1 MPRRPRNLTR
11 SIPWGAGS
19 VRQRGDEWEARWT
32 EGDARPSRP
41 FPTKEAA
48 EDFLIA
54 RHRRKLR
61 GGYIA
66 PVEMTVADLLE
77 SYIERSIAYG
87 KWKPATIN
95 LNRRLADH
103 HILPTLKDLRV
114 IEVEPPRLQRWVD
127 TLART
132 LSPATVSMCAALLSA
147 AFKQA
152 VTLTIIPSNPCSVVS
167 RPKVEQKPMVTW
179 SVEDIAKVDAFLR
192 DEPKWLA
199 VYRLMLTTGMR
210 PGELYAL
217 TWSDLDFEQ
226 NIVRIRRTI
235 TNNAEG
241 KRWQDALRCPEPIR
255 TGRTARLA
263 GYARP
268 AGTQARQGLCVPESQ
283 RHPDGRERLV
293 RDARPHHPA
302 MRRAEDR
309 PPRTETQQRV
319 GRSGVRD
326 AIEDRLGTAR
336 TPRSAYDH
344 PYLSAHLGRSATVGI
359 GRDGRAAIRGRLG
372 DLQGKHHLAKPLGCN
387 LAVPFFDLDPDGLPA

>member
-32 EGDARPSRP
+32 EGSARPSRP

-235 TNNAEG
+235 TDNAEG
-241 KRWQDALRCPEPIR
+241 KRVVGTTPKGGKTRYVALSRSARAALLDWQNALVLRSLKADTDYVFPSRRGSPMGENVWLGMHAHIIQR
-255 TGRTARLA
+255 TGVPPINLHSLRHTSATLELA
-263 GYARP
+263 
-268 AGTQARQGLCVPESQ
+268 AGTPIKIVS
-283 RHPDGRERLV
+283 ERLGHK
-293 RDARPHHPA
+293 DILTT
-302 MRRAEDR
+302 MRIYQHISVDL
-309 PPRTETQQRV
+309 Q
-319 GRSGVRD
+319 
-326 AIEDRLGTAR
+326 
-336 TPRSAYDH
+336 RSASD
-344 PYLSAHLGRSATVGI
+344 AM
-359 GRDGRAAIRGRLG
+359 DERLFG
-372 DLQGKHHLAKPLGCN
+372 GG
-387 LAVPFFDLDPDGLPA
+387 

>member
-11 SIPWGAGS
+11 ALPWGAGS

-32 EGDARPSRP
+32 EDGTRPSRP

-192 DEPKWLA
+192 DDPKWLA

-235 TNNAEG
+235 TDNAEG
-241 KRWQDALRCPEPIR
+241 KRVVGATPKGGKTRYVALSRSARAALLDWQAALVLRSLKADTDYVFPSRRGSPMGENVWLGMHAHIIQR
-255 TGRTARLA
+255 TGVPPINLHSLRHTSATLELA
-263 GYARP
+263 
-268 AGTQARQGLCVPESQ
+268 AGTPIKIVS
-283 RHPDGRERLV
+283 ERLGH
-293 RDARPHHPA
+293 RDPLFT
-302 MRRAEDR
+302 MRIYMH
-309 PPRTETQQRV
+309 V
-319 GRSGVRD
+319 D
-326 AIEDRLGTAR
+326 ANLQ
-336 TPRSAYDH
+336 RSASDAMDERLFG
-344 PYLSAHLGRSATVGI
+344 LSDLKRENHLG
-359 GRDGRAAIRGRLG
+359 
-372 DLQGKHHLAKPLGCN
+372 
-387 LAVPFFDLDPDGLPA
+387 

>member
-11 SIPWGAGS
+11 ALPWGAGS

-32 EGDARPSRP
+32 EGSARPSRP

-235 TNNAEG
+235 TDNAEG
-241 KRWQDALRCPEPIR
+241 KRVVGATPKGGKTRYVALSRSARAALLAWQNALVLRSLKADTDYVFPSRRGSTMGENVWLGMHAHIIQR
-255 TGRTARLA
+255 TGVPPINLHSLRHTSATLELA
-263 GYARP
+263 
-268 AGTQARQGLCVPESQ
+268 AGTPIKIVS
-283 RHPDGRERLV
+283 ERLGHK
-293 RDARPHHPA
+293 DILTT
-302 MRRAEDR
+302 MRIYQHISVDL
-309 PPRTETQQRV
+309 Q
-319 GRSGVRD
+319 
-326 AIEDRLGTAR
+326 
-336 TPRSAYDH
+336 RSASD
-344 PYLSAHLGRSATVGI
+344 AM
-359 GRDGRAAIRGRLG
+359 DERLFG
-372 DLQGKHHLAKPLGCN
+372 ER
-387 LAVPFFDLDPDGLPA
+387 

>member
-235 TNNAEG
+235 TDNAEG
-241 KRWQDALRCPEPIR
+241 KRVVGATPKGGKTRYVALSRSARAALLDWQNALVLRSLKADTDYVFPSRRGSPMGENVWLGMHAHIIQR
-255 TGRTARLA
+255 TGVPPINLHSLRHTSATLELA
-263 GYARP
+263 
-268 AGTQARQGLCVPESQ
+268 AGTPIKIVS
-283 RHPDGRERLV
+283 ERLGH
-293 RDARPHHPA
+293 RDPLFT
-302 MRRAEDR
+302 MRIYMH
-309 PPRTETQQRV
+309 V
-319 GRSGVRD
+319 D
-326 AIEDRLGTAR
+326 ANLQ
-336 TPRSAYDH
+336 RSASD
-344 PYLSAHLGRSATVGI
+344 AM
-359 GRDGRAAIRGRLG
+359 DERLFG
-372 DLQGKHHLAKPLGCN
+372 GS
-387 LAVPFFDLDPDGLPA
+387 

>member
-11 SIPWGAGS
+11 ALPWGAGS

-32 EGDARPSRP
+32 EGSARPSRP

-167 RPKVEQKPMVTW
+167 RPKVEQKAMVTW

-235 TNNAEG
+235 TDNAEG
-241 KRWQDALRCPEPIR
+241 KRVVGATPKGGKTRYVALSRSARAALLDWQNTLVLRALKADTDYVFPSRRGSPMGENVWLGMHAHIIQR
-255 TGRTARLA
+255 TGVPPINLHSLRHTSATLELA
-263 GYARP
+263 
-268 AGTQARQGLCVPESQ
+268 AGTPIKIVS
-283 RHPDGRERLV
+283 ERLGHK
-293 RDARPHHPA
+293 DILTT
-302 MRRAEDR
+302 MRIYMHVDISL
-309 PPRTETQQRV
+309 Q
-319 GRSGVRD
+319 
-326 AIEDRLGTAR
+326 
-336 TPRSAYDH
+336 RSASD
-344 PYLSAHLGRSATVGI
+344 AM
-359 GRDGRAAIRGRLG
+359 DERLFG
-372 DLQGKHHLAKPLGCN
+372 EG
-387 LAVPFFDLDPDGLPA
+387 

>member
-11 SIPWGAGS
+11 ALPWGAGS

-32 EGDARPSRP
+32 EGGARPSRP

-87 KWKPATIN
+87 KWKPSTIN

-192 DEPKWLA
+192 DDPKWLA

-217 TWSDLDFEQ
+217 TWSDLDFERDM
-226 NIVRIRRTI
+226 VRIRRTI
-235 TNNAEG
+235 TDNAEG
-241 KRWQDALRCPEPIR
+241 KRVVGATPKGGKTRYVALSRSARAALLDWQNTLVLRALKADTDYVFPSRRGSPMGENVWLGMHAHIIQR
-255 TGRTARLA
+255 TGVPPINLHSLRHTSATLELA
-263 GYARP
+263 
-268 AGTQARQGLCVPESQ
+268 AGTPIKIVS
-283 RHPDGRERLV
+283 ERLGHK
-293 RDARPHHPA
+293 DILTT
-302 MRRAEDR
+302 MRIYQHISVDL
-309 PPRTETQQRV
+309 Q
-319 GRSGVRD
+319 
-326 AIEDRLGTAR
+326 
-336 TPRSAYDH
+336 RSASD
-344 PYLSAHLGRSATVGI
+344 AM
-359 GRDGRAAIRGRLG
+359 DERLFG
-372 DLQGKHHLAKPLGCN
+372 EG
-387 LAVPFFDLDPDGLPA
+387 

>member
-11 SIPWGAGS
+11 ALPWGAGS

-32 EGDARPSRP
+32 EGSARPSRP

-235 TNNAEG
+235 TDNAEG
-241 KRWQDALRCPEPIR
+241 KRVVGATPKGGKTRYVALSRSARAALLDWQAALVLRSLKADTDYVFPSRRGSPMGENVWLGMHAHIIQR
-255 TGRTARLA
+255 TGVPPINLHSLRHTSATLELA
-263 GYARP
+263 
-268 AGTQARQGLCVPESQ
+268 AGTPIKIVS
-283 RHPDGRERLV
+283 ERLGH
-293 RDARPHHPA
+293 RDPLFT
-302 MRRAEDR
+302 MRIYMH
-309 PPRTETQQRV
+309 V
-319 GRSGVRD
+319 D
-326 AIEDRLGTAR
+326 ANLQ
-336 TPRSAYDH
+336 RSASDAMDERLFG
-344 PYLSAHLGRSATVGI
+344 LSDLKRENHLG
-359 GRDGRAAIRGRLG
+359 
-372 DLQGKHHLAKPLGCN
+372 
-387 LAVPFFDLDPDGLPA
+387 

>member
-11 SIPWGAGS
+11 ALPWGAGS

-32 EGDARPSRP
+32 EGNARPSRP

-235 TNNAEG
+235 TDNAEG
-241 KRWQDALRCPEPIR
+241 KRVVGATPKGGKTRYVALSRSARAALLDWQNALVLRSLKADTDYVFPSRRGSPMGENVWLGMHAHIIQR
-255 TGRTARLA
+255 TGVPPINLHSLRHTSATLELA
-263 GYARP
+263 
-268 AGTQARQGLCVPESQ
+268 AGTPIKIVS
-283 RHPDGRERLV
+283 ERLGH
-293 RDARPHHPA
+293 RDPLFT
-302 MRRAEDR
+302 MRIYMH
-309 PPRTETQQRV
+309 V
-319 GRSGVRD
+319 D
-326 AIEDRLGTAR
+326 ANLQ
-336 TPRSAYDH
+336 RSASD
-344 PYLSAHLGRSATVGI
+344 AM
-359 GRDGRAAIRGRLG
+359 DERLFG
-372 DLQGKHHLAKPLGCN
+372 GS
-387 LAVPFFDLDPDGLPA
+387 

>member
-11 SIPWGAGS
+11 ALPWGAGS

-235 TNNAEG
+235 TDNAEG
-241 KRWQDALRCPEPIR
+241 KRVVGATPKGGKTRYVALSRSARAALLDWQNTLVLRALKADTDYVFPSRRGSPMGENVWLGMHAHIIQR
-255 TGRTARLA
+255 TGVPPINLHSLRHTSATLELA
-263 GYARP
+263 
-268 AGTQARQGLCVPESQ
+268 AGTPIKIVS
-283 RHPDGRERLV
+283 ERLGHK
-293 RDARPHHPA
+293 DILTT
-302 MRRAEDR
+302 MRIYQHISVDL
-309 PPRTETQQRV
+309 Q
-319 GRSGVRD
+319 
-326 AIEDRLGTAR
+326 
-336 TPRSAYDH
+336 RSASD
-344 PYLSAHLGRSATVGI
+344 AM
-359 GRDGRAAIRGRLG
+359 DERLFG
-372 DLQGKHHLAKPLGCN
+372 GG
-387 LAVPFFDLDPDGLPA
+387 

>member
-11 SIPWGAGS
+11 ALPWGAGS

-235 TNNAEG
+235 TDNAEG
-241 KRWQDALRCPEPIR
+241 KRVVGATPKGGKTRYVALSRSARAALLDWQAALVLRSLKADTDYVFPSRRGSPMGENVWLGMHAHIIQR
-255 TGRTARLA
+255 TGVPPINLHSLRHTSATLELA
-263 GYARP
+263 
-268 AGTQARQGLCVPESQ
+268 AGTPIKIVS
-283 RHPDGRERLV
+283 ERLGH
-293 RDARPHHPA
+293 RDPLFT
-302 MRRAEDR
+302 MRIYMH
-309 PPRTETQQRV
+309 V
-319 GRSGVRD
+319 D
-326 AIEDRLGTAR
+326 ANLQ
-336 TPRSAYDH
+336 RSASDAMDERLFG
-344 PYLSAHLGRSATVGI
+344 LSDLKRENHLG
-359 GRDGRAAIRGRLG
+359 
-372 DLQGKHHLAKPLGCN
+372 
-387 LAVPFFDLDPDGLPA
+387 

>member
-11 SIPWGAGS
+11 ALPWGAGS

-32 EGDARPSRP
+32 EGSARPSRP

-235 TNNAEG
+235 TDNAEG
-241 KRWQDALRCPEPIR
+241 KRVVGATPKGGKTRYVALSRSARAALLDWQNALVLRSLKADTDYVFPSRRGSPMGENVWLGMHAHIIQR
-255 TGRTARLA
+255 TGVPPINLHSLRHTSATLELA
-263 GYARP
+263 
-268 AGTQARQGLCVPESQ
+268 AGTPIKIVS
-283 RHPDGRERLV
+283 ERLGH
-293 RDARPHHPA
+293 RDPLFTMRIYMHVDANLQRAASDA
-302 MRRAEDR
+302 MD
-309 PPRTETQQRV
+309 
-319 GRSGVRD
+319 
-326 AIEDRLGTAR
+326 DRLFG
-336 TPRSAYDH
+336 S
-344 PYLSAHLGRSATVGI
+344 GG
-359 GRDGRAAIRGRLG
+359 
-372 DLQGKHHLAKPLGCN
+372 
-387 LAVPFFDLDPDGLPA
+387 

>member
-11 SIPWGAGS
+11 ALPWGAGS

-235 TNNAEG
+235 TDNAEG
-241 KRWQDALRCPEPIR
+241 KRVVGATPKGGKTRYVALSRSARAALLAWQNALVLRSLKADTDYVFPSRRGSPMGENVWLGMHAHIIQR
-255 TGRTARLA
+255 TGVPPINLHSLRHTSATLELA
-263 GYARP
+263 
-268 AGTQARQGLCVPESQ
+268 AGTPIKIVS
-283 RHPDGRERLV
+283 ERLGHK
-293 RDARPHHPA
+293 DILTT
-302 MRRAEDR
+302 MRIYQHISVDL
-309 PPRTETQQRV
+309 Q
-319 GRSGVRD
+319 
-326 AIEDRLGTAR
+326 
-336 TPRSAYDH
+336 RSASD
-344 PYLSAHLGRSATVGI
+344 AM
-359 GRDGRAAIRGRLG
+359 DERLFG
-372 DLQGKHHLAKPLGCN
+372 ER
-387 LAVPFFDLDPDGLPA
+387 

>member
-11 SIPWGAGS
+11 ALPWGAGS

-32 EGDARPSRP
+32 EGSARPSRP

-192 DEPKWLA
+192 DDPKWLA

-235 TNNAEG
+235 TDNAEG
-241 KRWQDALRCPEPIR
+241 KRVVGATPKGGKTRYVALSRSARAALLDWQNTLVLRSLKADTDYVFPSRRGSPMGENVWLGMHAHIIQR
-255 TGRTARLA
+255 TGVPPINLHSLRHTNASIELA
-263 GYARP
+263 
-268 AGTQARQGLCVPESQ
+268 AGTPVKIVS
-283 RHPDGRERLV
+283 ERLGHKDV
-293 RDARPHHPA
+293 LTT
-302 MRRAEDR
+302 MRIYQHVSVDM
-309 PPRTETQQRV
+309 Q
-319 GRSGVRD
+319 
-326 AIEDRLGTAR
+326 
-336 TPRSAYDH
+336 
-344 PYLSAHLGRSATVGI
+344 
-359 GRDGRAAIRGRLG
+359 RAAADAMDERLFG
-372 DLQGKHHLAKPLGCN
+372 GS
-387 LAVPFFDLDPDGLPA
+387 

>member
-11 SIPWGAGS
+11 ALPWGAGS

-235 TNNAEG
+235 TDNAEG
-241 KRWQDALRCPEPIR
+241 KRVVGATPKGGKTRYVALSRSARAALLDWQNALVLRALKADTDYVFPSRRGSPMGENVWLGMHAHIIQR
-255 TGRTARLA
+255 TGVPPINLHSLRHTNASIELA
-263 GYARP
+263 
-268 AGTQARQGLCVPESQ
+268 AGTPVKIVS
-283 RHPDGRERLV
+283 ERLGHKDV
-293 RDARPHHPA
+293 LTT
-302 MRRAEDR
+302 MRIYQHVSVDM
-309 PPRTETQQRV
+309 Q
-319 GRSGVRD
+319 
-326 AIEDRLGTAR
+326 
-336 TPRSAYDH
+336 
-344 PYLSAHLGRSATVGI
+344 
-359 GRDGRAAIRGRLG
+359 RAAADAMDERLFG
-372 DLQGKHHLAKPLGCN
+372 GS
-387 LAVPFFDLDPDGLPA
+387 

>member
-11 SIPWGAGS
+11 ALPWGAGS

-32 EGDARPSRP
+32 EGSARPSRP

-192 DEPKWLA
+192 DDPKWLA

-235 TNNAEG
+235 TDNAEG
-241 KRWQDALRCPEPIR
+241 KRVVGATPKGGKTRYVALSRSARAALLDWQNTLVLRALKPDTDYVFPSRRGSPMGENVWLGMHAHIIQR
-255 TGRTARLA
+255 TGVPPINLHSLRHTNASIELA
-263 GYARP
+263 
-268 AGTQARQGLCVPESQ
+268 AGTPVKIVS
-283 RHPDGRERLV
+283 ERLGHKDV
-293 RDARPHHPA
+293 LTT
-302 MRRAEDR
+302 MRIYQHVSVDM
-309 PPRTETQQRV
+309 Q
-319 GRSGVRD
+319 
-326 AIEDRLGTAR
+326 
-336 TPRSAYDH
+336 
-344 PYLSAHLGRSATVGI
+344 
-359 GRDGRAAIRGRLG
+359 RAAADAMDERLFG
-372 DLQGKHHLAKPLGCN
+372 GS
-387 LAVPFFDLDPDGLPA
+387 

>member
-11 SIPWGAGS
+11 ALPWGAGS

-235 TNNAEG
+235 TDNAEG
-241 KRWQDALRCPEPIR
+241 KRVVGATPKGGKTRYVALSRSARAALLAWQNALVLRSLKADTDYVFPSRRGSTMGENVWLGMHAHIIQR
-255 TGRTARLA
+255 TGVPPINLHSLRHTSATLELA
-263 GYARP
+263 
-268 AGTQARQGLCVPESQ
+268 AGTPIKIVS
-283 RHPDGRERLV
+283 ERLGHK
-293 RDARPHHPA
+293 DILTT
-302 MRRAEDR
+302 MRIYQHISVDL
-309 PPRTETQQRV
+309 Q
-319 GRSGVRD
+319 
-326 AIEDRLGTAR
+326 
-336 TPRSAYDH
+336 RSASD
-344 PYLSAHLGRSATVGI
+344 AM
-359 GRDGRAAIRGRLG
+359 DERLFG
-372 DLQGKHHLAKPLGCN
+372 ER
-387 LAVPFFDLDPDGLPA
+387 